1 MLVFPLLAQAALQG
15 TVFEAQLSNV
25 DWILFHVAELP
36 SVLPIL
42 NTVLNMLLE
51 SSEFKMLWL
60 RLSYNFVLHK
70 LVNIDLL
77 FYFSGK
83 FMWVPVANPILEF
96 ALVPSEQLR
105 LWLLLSRVLIHDTL
119 LLYLPRLSKD

>member
-1 MLVFPLLAQAALQG
+1 MLVLPLLAQAALQG

-25 DWILFHVAELP
+25 DWVLFHVAELP
-36 SVLPIL
+36 SILPIL
-42 NTVLNMLLE
+42 NTVLDMLLE

-60 RLSYNFVLHK
+60 RLSYNFILNK
-70 LVNIDLL
+70 LINIDLL
-77 FYFSGK
+77 LDFSGE

-96 ALVPSEQLR
+96 ALVPSEKLR

-119 LLYLPRLSKD
+119 LLYLPRLSED